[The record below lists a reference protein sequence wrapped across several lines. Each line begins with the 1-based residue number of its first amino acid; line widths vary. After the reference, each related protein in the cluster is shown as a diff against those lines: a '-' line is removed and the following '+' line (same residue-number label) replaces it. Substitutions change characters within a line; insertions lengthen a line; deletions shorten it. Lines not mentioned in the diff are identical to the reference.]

1 MKIYVTSIMVDSQ
14 EKACQFY
21 TEKLGFKVKH
31 DVPVGNYRW
40 LTLVSPESPEG
51 VELLLEPDAH
61 PAARPFKTALKA
73 DLISYTSFQV
83 DDLDAEYERLK
94 KLGVHFT
101 VAPTRAGTVKVA
113 VFDDTC
119 GNLIQLMQMFKS
131 NE

>member
-31 DVPVGNYRW
+31 DVPVGEYRW

-61 PAARPFKTALKA
+61 PAAQPFKAAIKA
-73 DLISYTSFQV
+73 DLIPYTSFQIF
-83 DDLDAEYERLK
+83 RFSLK
-94 KLGVHFT
+94 RSNSHT
-101 VAPTRAGTVKVA
+101 VFFCASFLNSQTRPAAFFYPSTKKH
-113 VFDDTC
+113 VFQHAL
-119 GNLIQLMQMFKS
+119 NLTIF
-131 NE
+131 

>member
-1 MKIYVTSIMVDSQ
+1 MKIYVTSIIVDSQ

-31 DVPVGNYRW
+31 DVPVGDYRW

-61 PAARPFKTALKA
+61 PAAQPFKAAIKA
-73 DLISYTSFQV
+73 DLIPYTSFQV
-83 DDLDAEYERLK
+83 EDLDAEYERLK
-94 KLGVHFT
+94 NLGVRFT
-101 VAPTRAGTVKVA
+101 SEPMRAGKVKVA

-119 GNLIQLMQMFKS
+119 GNLIQLMQVCVGS
-131 NE
+131 